1 MRIQSSPEA
10 PRGALNNFN
19 SLRRRIRNGADDNT
33 FTTSV
38 KASTFVVDGG
48 GATAE
53 KLALIS
59 MGGVIEHQ

>member
-1 MRIQSSPEA
+1 MRIQSSPET

-33 FTTSV
+33 FTTLV

-48 GATAE
+48 GETAE
-53 KLALIS
+53 KPALIS
-59 MGGVIEHQ
+59 MGVIEHQ